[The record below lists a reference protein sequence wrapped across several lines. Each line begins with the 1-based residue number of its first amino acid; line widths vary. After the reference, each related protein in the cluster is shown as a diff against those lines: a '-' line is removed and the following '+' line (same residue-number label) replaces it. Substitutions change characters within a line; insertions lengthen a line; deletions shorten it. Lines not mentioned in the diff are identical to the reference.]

1 MSKLFSLDSGIY
13 KFMSRLLDMLKLNV
27 MWLLCSLP
35 IVTIGAATT
44 AAYTITLKMVDEEE
58 GYIAGPFLREFR
70 ANLWKGSAI
79 GIIQLAAMYT
89 IYLDFQLYRVSEEYG
104 TICLVVGVIATV
116 LTITH
121 FIYAYPLLARY
132 ENSILNTLRN
142 SHSICV
148 KFFLR
153 TVFLLVVVLLEL
165 FIFYGF
171 SPRIWILGII
181 LGPACIILTIS
192 GFARQFFRNIEREN
206 DIREEEG
213 KVSKAKEHKGA
224 WEEAFGS
231 DEDDEGEDNED
242 EDNT

>member
-27 MWLLCSLP
+27 MWLICSLP
-35 IVTIGAATT
+35 VVTIGAATT
-44 AAYTITLKMVDEEE
+44 AAYSITLKMVDEEE
-58 GYIAGPFLREFR
+58 GYIAGPFLKAFKE
-70 ANLWKGSAI
+70 NLWKGSAI
-79 GIIQLAAMYT
+79 GIIQLVAMYT

-104 TICLVVGVIATV
+104 TVCLVVGVIAVV

-142 SHSICV
+142 SHSICI
-148 KFFLR
+148 KFLPR
-153 TVFLLVVVLLEL
+153 TIFLLIVVLLEL
-165 FIFYGF
+165 FIFF
-171 SPRIWILGII
+171 LLSPRIWILGII
-181 LGPACIILTIS
+181 LGPACIILSIS

-213 KVSKAKEHKGA
+213 KVSRAEERKGA
-224 WEEAFGS
+224 WKEAFG
-231 DEDDEGEDNED
+231 EDED